1 MRSTHTVDF
10 LPDWWDNYDDMTYLT
25 ETRKVELEGFTF
37 EAKGT
42 KSGMVRWNYD
52 DTMFSGYILEGSWRE
67 MLDKDRYGWILYTRN
82 PETKELDPTWL
93 RAGEANT
100 LRMAVLRLL
109 SAVGQEKFRANTNR

>member
-1 MRSTHTVDF
+1 MRSTHTIDF

-37 EAKGT
+37 ESKGP

-52 DTMFSGYILEGSWRE
+52 DSMFSGYILEGSWRE

-82 PETKELDPTWL
+82 SETKELDPTWL

-109 SAVGQEKFRANTNR
+109 SAVGQEKFRANTNG